1 MFLKNCDFL
10 SPNITL
16 YYYNKKRHSS
26 IIGGLLSLIM
36 ICLYIYIFIHYT
48 FIKIYANNS
57 SLLIY
62 RNYGKKIYINFN
74 DSKHLHNILIF
85 NENNLNNNIS
95 QNLIQ
100 LNNLKRGILRIYMT
114 YSYDNYDFNSLNLNN
129 NDHWVYDTCS
139 NYENND
145 DLKYDSSL
153 YSCIKYYYNSEEKK
167 YYSINDYS
175 NFKWPFIR
183 ENTTNI
189 DKNIAFGTFIEKCT
203 NNSNINEILGDCYSQ
218 EIINNYLSNF
228 NKIFLTVINSK
239 IEINNLDSHIKLYSH
254 KIYNALNNF
263 ENNFFYLHDL
273 TFVPFN
279 YKGSKSLLD
288 KRKEFNSFMLEED
301 KMSRVWNTNNKDLLL
316 AYIFHVKNY
325 YNEFRLKD
333 RAVLEFINGL
343 GSAFYLIYLVFYI
356 IINFISERIETRNFH
371 LFINNKGDD
380 LIHRNINYEKSKLNS
395 FNNHITKHLSNDVL
409 FRQDGY
415 NTIKSIYRLKSDMT
429 FNNYNNNESNNNNV
443 TPKISPDNNYTIKIN
458 KIDEEE
464 SQQKNDNIIV
474 INNNS
479 FLNNSN
485 NNKYIRY
492 NSPKG
497 KYNSLK
503 LLSRYVNFDKSKEF
517 QNSLN
522 KLDDAKSVS
531 KVKNIIKNNHLDFV
545 KVKPMKIES
554 PKSKRN
560 NSNDQNSK
568 QKIIDTSC
576 ISLLNENQNK
586 SYNNYISN
594 SSRNEPGKVDTP
606 LSRKENVE
614 NFEFFT
620 KLNSKFLES
629 KKYYQK
635 GKNSSKRL
643 GLNYNLDF
651 MNSPSKRNEKNKN
664 INKNTNI
671 MANNRERRK
680 SHQAITIFK
689 YKKDKDKDKDEHLK
703 GNKAKHRKTGEF
715 FKLPEN
721 KEEKNVSIFQ
731 KNSYGNVRNF
741 VNDGCQT
748 PVIRSP
754 VHHKQGSPIHNI
766 EKKNNN
772 NKKPSF
778 EIELKSMKKSGEN
791 SVINLNQQKSKLVT
805 IFQNFEL
812 TPNNIFN
819 YICLCKEDKNNIY
832 VLNKFKNKLLSE
844 EYLYIL
850 HINMFIFK
858 EKFGCKSNLQQELL
872 LEELYNEYL
881 F

>member
-26 IIGGLLSLIM
+26 VLGGLLSLI
-36 ICLYIYIFIHYT
+36 IIILYIYLFIHYT
-48 FIKIYANNS
+48 FIKVYASDS

-62 RNYGKKIYINFN
+62 RNYDKNIYINFN
-74 DSKHLHNILIF
+74 DSNHIHNILIF
-85 NENNLNNNIS
+85 NGNNLNS

-114 YSYDNYDFNSLNLNN
+114 YSYDNYDFNSLNLNE

-139 NYENND
+139 NYDYND

-167 YYSINDYS
+167 YYSINDYY

-183 ENTTNI
+183 ENNTNI
-189 DKNIAFGTFIEKCT
+189 DRNIAFGTFIEKCT

-228 NKIFLTVINSK
+228 NKIILTVINSK

-254 KIYNALNNF
+254 RIYDTLNNS
-263 ENNFFYLHDL
+263 ENNYFYLHDL
-273 TFVPFN
+273 SFIPFN
-279 YKGSKSLLD
+279 YKGSKSFLD

-301 KMSRVWNTNNKDLLL
+301 KLSRVWNTDNKKLLL
-316 AYIFHVKNY
+316 SYIFHVKNY

-333 RAVLEFINGL
+333 RSILEFINGI
-343 GSAFYLIYLVFYI
+343 GSSFYLIYLFFYI
-356 IINFISERIETRNFH
+356 INNFISERIETRNFH

-380 LIHRNINYEKSKLNS
+380 LIHRHINYERSKLNS
-395 FNNHITKHLSNDVL
+395 FNNHITKHLSNDVI
-409 FRQDGY
+409 FKQDGF
-415 NTIKSIYRLKSDMT
+415 NTIKSTYGLKNEMT
-429 FNNYNNNESNNNNV
+429 FNNNSNENNNMNT
-443 TPKISPDNNYTIKIN
+443 TPKINPGNNYKIKIN
-458 KIDEEE
+458 KIDDEE
-464 SQQKNDNIIV
+464 SQKKNDNIIV

-479 FLNNSN
+479 FLNNSSN
-485 NNKYIRY
+485 NNNRYIRY

-522 KLDDAKSVS
+522 KLDDSKSVS

-586 SYNNYISN
+586 SNFISN

-606 LSRKENVE
+606 LSRKENIE
-614 NFEFFT
+614 NFEYFT
-620 KLNSKFLES
+620 KLNSKFQDTN

-643 GLNYNLDF
+643 GLNYNFDF

-664 INKNTNI
+664 DKIKNTNI
-671 MANNRERRK
+671 MINNRERRK

-689 YKKDKDKDKDEHLK
+689 YKKDKDEHLK
-703 GNKAKHRKTGEF
+703 GNKVKHRKTGEF

-721 KEEKNVSIFQ
+721 KEEKNIPLFP
-731 KNSYGNVRNF
+731 KNSYVNVKSF
-741 VNDGCQT
+741 VNDVSQT

-772 NKKPSF
+772 KKQSF
-778 EIELKSMKKSGEN
+778 EIELKSAKRSGEN
-791 SVINLNQQKSKLVT
+791 SVRNLNQQKSKLVS
-805 IFQNFEL
+805 IFQNYEL
-812 TPNNIFN
+812 TPKNIFN
-819 YICLCKEDKNNIY
+819 YICLCNGEENNIY

-872 LEELYNEYL
+872 LEELYNDYL

>member
-26 IIGGLLSLIM
+26 VIGGLLSLIM
-36 ICLYIYIFIHYT
+36 IILYIYLFIHYT
-48 FIKIYANNS
+48 FFKIYASDS

-62 RNYGKKIYINFN
+62 RNYDKKIYINFN
-74 DSKHLHNILIF
+74 DSNHLHNVLIF
-85 NENNLNNNIS
+85 NENNFNNNVS

-114 YSYDNYDFNSLNLNN
+114 YSYDNYDFNSLNLNE

-139 NYENND
+139 NYDYND

-153 YSCIKYYYNSEEKK
+153 YSCIKYYYNSEDKK

-175 NFKWPFIR
+175 NFKWPYIR
-183 ENTTNI
+183 ENIQKI

-203 NNSNINEILGDCYSQ
+203 NNSNINDILGDCYSQ

-228 NKIFLTVINSK
+228 NKIILSVINSK
-239 IEINNLDSHIKLYSH
+239 IEINNLDSHIKSYSH
-254 KIYNALNNF
+254 RIYNTLNHF
-263 ENNFFYLHDL
+263 ENNYFYLHDL
-273 TFVPFN
+273 TFVPFS
-279 YKGSKSLLD
+279 YKGSKSFLD
-288 KRKEFNSFMLEED
+288 KRKEFSSFMLEED
-301 KMSRVWNTNNKDLLL
+301 KMSRIWNTNNTKLLL

-333 RAVLEFINGL
+333 RMILEFINGI
-343 GSAFYLIYLVFYI
+343 GSSFYLIYLVFYI
-356 IINFISERIETRNFH
+356 SIIFISERIETRNFH
-371 LFINNKGDD
+371 LFLNNKGDD
-380 LIHRNINYEKSKLNS
+380 LIHRHINYERSKLNS
-395 FNNHITKHLSNDVL
+395 VNKHITKHLSNDVL
-409 FRQDGY
+409 FKQDGY
-415 NTIKSIYRLKSDMT
+415 NTFKSIYGLKNEMA
-429 FNNYNNNESNNNNV
+429 FNNYNSNENNNMN
-443 TPKISPDNNYTIKIN
+443 TIPKMSQDNNYTIKIN

-464 SQQKNDNIIV
+464 SQQKKDNIIV

-479 FLNNSN
+479 FLNNNN

-497 KYNSLK
+497 KYDSLK
-503 LLSRYVNFDKSKEF
+503 LLSRYVNFEKTKDS
-517 QNSLN
+517 QNSVN
-522 KLDDAKSVS
+522 KFDDSKSFAKA
-531 KVKNIIKNNHLDFV
+531 KNIIRNNHLDFV
-545 KVKPMKIES
+545 KVKPIKIES
-554 PKSKRN
+554 PKSKRI

-586 SYNNYISN
+586 SHNNYISN
-594 SSRNEPGKVDTP
+594 SSHNDPGKIDTP
-606 LSRKENVE
+606 LSQKENAD
-614 NFEFFT
+614 NFEFFS
-620 KLNSKFLES
+620 KLNTKFQES
-629 KKYYQK
+629 NKKYYQR

-664 INKNTNI
+664 EKINKSTNI
-671 MANNRERRK
+671 MINNKERRQ

-689 YKKDKDKDKDEHLK
+689 YKKDKDDHLK
-703 GNKAKHRKTGEF
+703 GNKSKHRKAGEF
-715 FKLPEN
+715 FKLQEN
-721 KEEKNVSIFQ
+721 KEEKNIPVFQ
-731 KNSYGNVRNF
+731 KNSYGNLRNF
-741 VNDGCQT
+741 VNEVYQT
-748 PVIRSP
+748 PVIRNP
-754 VHHKQGSPIHNI
+754 VLHKHGSPIHNI
-766 EKKNNN
+766 ESKNNN
-772 NKKPSF
+772 NKKQSF
-778 EIELKSMKKSGEN
+778 ELELKSMKKSGEN
-791 SVINLNQQKSKLVT
+791 SVKKINQQNRKLVS
-805 IFQNFEL
+805 IFQNYEL
-812 TPNNIFN
+812 TPKNIFN
-819 YICLCKEDKNNIY
+819 YICLCKEDENNIY

-872 LEELYNEYL
+872 LEELYNDYL